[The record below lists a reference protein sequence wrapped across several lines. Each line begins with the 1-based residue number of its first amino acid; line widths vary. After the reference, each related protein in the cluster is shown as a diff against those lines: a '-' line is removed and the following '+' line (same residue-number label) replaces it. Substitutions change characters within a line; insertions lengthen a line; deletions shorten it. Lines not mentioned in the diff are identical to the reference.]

1 MSIGISVVFY
11 VLEAT
16 ESTSFVDV
24 FSFKILIKRLSTLRI
39 ENRVHTGRMCS
50 RGEVN
55 WHVCFFI
62 FRSKPYKKSSVC
74 N

>member
-39 ENRVHTGRMCS
+39 EI
-50 RGEVN
+50 E
-55 WHVCFFI
+55 FI
-62 FRSKPYKKSSVC
+62 PGACALGVR
-74 N
+74 